1 MTIATTMLMHMT
13 MTMAVMVAMVLPMAM
28 EEKASR
34 RLAGES
40 VGRYFG

>member
-1 MTIATTMLMHMT
+1 MTIATTMLMPMT
-13 MTMAVMVAMVLPMAM
+13 MTVMVAMVLPMAM

>member
-13 MTMAVMVAMVLPMAM
+13 MTMTVMGAMVLPMAM
-28 EEKASR
+28 EEMASR

-40 VGRYFG
+40 AGRHSG